1 MTSTILSR
9 YRLWI
14 FGTALIVVFMLTGLG
29 TGMWLLFTGWENG
42 RIAQASLRSE
52 LLAQSLLARTAPARN
67 RFKGYLL
74 WARPTLALI
83 SEHLNS
89 YRHVA
94 YVLVWKSNGTVVFLA
109 TRNAGHWQI
118 DSSFL
123 GHTLDPTHWP
133 SPVSTGLTLR
143 TIDEAPWQTY
153 ARSYI
158 DTQMPLN
165 WPGTQAILS
174 VGYRAATFNA
184 GFFHDLHHAIFI
196 LALGNLLT
204 GLTLAILALWI
215 KQRFDKSREQYARTL
230 LARTSLLS
238 ERGML
243 ASVLAH
249 EVRSPLTALRFN
261 LHFMHSLL
269 DCPNSDPARHAE
281 LLHSCE
287 REVRRLDLMLDDFLT
302 RTQIVGQSRE
312 SSLNTVVTEALDFL
326 KPALAN
332 QDIRVITHLDPTDP
346 HVSISSDEL
355 RQVLL
360 NLCTNA
366 QEAMPRSGSLVISTL
381 AEPENAVLLVRDSG
395 KGIAPDVQERLF
407 DPFFTTKPRGSGLG
421 LALVRRVVTGA
432 GGGVFFESQLQHG
445 TTFRIVLPRAMAT
458 TAQAGSGTDN
468 FSEMTALR
476 ATLNAPVLESPH
488 SDKGS

>member
-1 MTSTILSR
+1 MLV
-9 YRLWI
+9 
-14 FGTALIVVFMLTGLG
+14 LIFMLACLG

-42 RIAQASLRSE
+42 RIAKASLKSK
-52 LLAQSLLARTAPARN
+52 LLAQSLLARPAPARN
-67 RFKGYLL
+67 TFNGYAL
-74 WARPTLALI
+74 WARQTLPLI
-83 SEHLNS
+83 LEHRNS
-89 YRHVA
+89 YKHVA
-94 YVLVWKSNGTVVFLA
+94 YVLVWKSDGTVVFLA
-109 TRNAGHWQI
+109 SRNKGIWELH
-118 DSSFL
+118 SSFL
-123 GHTLDPTHWP
+123 GHTLDPAQWP
-133 SPVSTGLTLR
+133 SPSGTGLTLR
-143 TIDEAPWQTY
+143 TIDQAPWRTDTRTY
-153 ARSYI
+153 L
-158 DTQMPLN
+158 DTHIPLN

-174 VGYRAATFNA
+174 LGYRAAQFNA
-184 GFFHDLHHAIFI
+184 GYFIDLRRAII
-196 LALGNLLT
+196 LLALADLLA
-204 GLTLAILALWI
+204 GLTLAVLALFI
-215 KQRFDKSREQYARTL
+215 KQRFDKSRDQYARTL

-261 LHFMHSLL
+261 LHFMHTLL
-269 DCPNSDPARHAE
+269 DCPDSDPAGHAE
-281 LLHSCE
+281 LLDSCE

-302 RTQIVGQSRE
+302 RTQIVGQARE

-326 KPALAN
+326 RPALAN
-332 QDIRVITHLDPTDP
+332 QDIRVITHLDPADP

-366 QEAMPRSGSLVISTL
+366 QEAMPRSGSLVISTV

-432 GGGVFFESQLQHG
+432 GGGVFFESQLHRG

-458 TAQAGSGTDN
+458 TLDAGNAPADFN
-468 FSEMTALR
+468 EMTALR
-476 ATLNAPVLESPH
+476 ATLNAPLIQSPP
-488 SDKGS
+488 SDKEF

>member
-1 MTSTILSR
+1 MLV
-9 YRLWI
+9 
-14 FGTALIVVFMLTGLG
+14 LIFMLASFG
-29 TGMWLLFTGWENG
+29 TGMWLLFIGWENG
-42 RIAQASLRSE
+42 RIAEASLRSQ
-52 LLAQSLLARTAPARN
+52 LLAQSLLARPAPTRN
-67 RFKGYLL
+67 QFNGYTL
-74 WARPTLALI
+74 WARQTLPLI
-83 SEHLNS
+83 LEHRNS
-89 YRHVA
+89 YKHLA

-109 TRNAGHWQI
+109 SRKKGIWELN
-118 DSSFL
+118 SSFL
-123 GHTLDPTHWP
+123 GHTLDPAQWP
-133 SPVSTGLTLR
+133 TPSSTRLTLR
-143 TIDEAPWQTY
+143 TIDQAPWRTDTRTY
-153 ARSYI
+153 L
-158 DTQMPLN
+158 DTQIPLD
-165 WPGTQAILS
+165 WPGTPTILS
-174 VGYRAATFNA
+174 LGYRAAQFNA
-184 GFFHDLHHAIFI
+184 GYFSDLRHAII
-196 LALGNLLT
+196 LLALGDLLA
-204 GLTLAILALWI
+204 GLTLAVLAIFI
-215 KQRFDKSREQYARTL
+215 KRRFDKSRDQYTRTL

-261 LHFMHSLL
+261 LHFMHTLL
-269 DCPNSDPARHAE
+269 DCPDSNPAGHAE
-281 LLHSCE
+281 LLASCE

-302 RTQIVGQSRE
+302 RTQIVGQARE

-332 QDIRVITHLDPTDP
+332 QNIRVITHLDPADP

-366 QEAMPRSGSLVISTL
+366 QEAMPRSGSLVLSTV

-432 GGGVFFESQLQHG
+432 GGGVFFESQLQRG

-458 TAQAGSGTDN
+458 TADTGNVPADFN
-468 FSEMTALR
+468 EMTALR
-476 ATLNAPVLESPH
+476 ATLNAPLIQSPL
-488 SDKGS
+488 SDKES